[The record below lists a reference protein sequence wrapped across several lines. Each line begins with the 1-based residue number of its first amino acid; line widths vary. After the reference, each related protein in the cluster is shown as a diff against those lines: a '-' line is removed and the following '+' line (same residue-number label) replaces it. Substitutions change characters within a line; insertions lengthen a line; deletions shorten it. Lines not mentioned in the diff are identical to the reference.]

1 MPSRLFRTFSTLFLI
16 CATSSCATPLQRLH
30 SPLTVDEIYDEF
42 RGTEFTQQEGKV
54 SDERSIHKQV
64 E

>member
-1 MPSRLFRTFSTLFLI
+1 MPSRLFRTFSTLLLL
-16 CATSSCATPLQRLH
+16 CATSSCATPFQRLH

-42 RGTEFTQQEGKV
+42 RENKSAEQEGKD
-54 SDERSIHKQV
+54 SEERAIHKRV